1 MVTMDANQTKTTD
14 ELNHEIKDA
23 TDIEDYLIEN
33 QQDILTCSLSEHLNM
48 LLSQKDLAKTGAGR
62 PDTLRPPP
70 ENNYI

>member
-1 MVTMDANQTKTTD
+1 MDANQTKTTD

-23 TDIEDYLIEN
+23 TDIEDYPIEN

-48 LLSQKDLAKTGAGR
+48 LLSQKDLAKTGARR